1 MEPLSAND
9 PRMIGE
15 FRLHSRLG
23 AGGMGQVYLG
33 FSPAGRAVAI
43 KVIHSQFGGDPEFL
57 RRFSHEVTAARAVG
71 GMYTAPVVDSS
82 VTDSSPWLATA
93 YVPGPPLSAV
103 VGRYGAL
110 PEAAVW
116 RLAAGLAE
124 ALRAVH
130 AAGVIHRD
138 LKPAN
143 VLLADDGPHVIDF
156 GISRPF
162 HGTQLTSAGMVIG
175 TPGYMS
181 PEQAKSGPAGPA
193 SDIFS
198 LGCVLAYAATG
209 GPPFEGDNAASV
221 LYRIVSTEPDLS
233 AIPPRLRQ
241 VIEACLK
248 KDPDQRPE
256 PAQVIAMINALGPET
271 PASLGSFWPAE
282 VARVIATEQS
292 SQTPAGL
299 TPPVPAPYPGSA
311 GSGTTAAAGSGG
323 LSGSTGLASPPPAE
337 RTPTALATPTPSQG
351 GGATGHAPMISDGYW
366 AAAAQGGYGPA
377 PAGSSIPPVSSPS
390 QPYSGPQPYGM
401 PPGGQAPAGAG
412 AGQPPAGP
420 GGYGQAVFGQ
430 PGLGTSAQYPG
441 QAPSYPGQAP
451 SYPGQAPSYPGQ
463 APSYPGQAPSYPG
476 QAPSYPGQAPSYPG
490 QAPSYPGQ
498 APSYPGQAPSYPG
511 QQPSGADALPGY
523 TPGRRKPMSGEV
535 PSKVHTAIRLMYIGF
550 VVTALDVVLSLLFVG
565 RYTHDA
571 NVAKDA
577 AASYTALGKTR
588 LAAAETTVMHSQT
601 TMAGAM
607 VIALAADVLGLA
619 CWAWLAMAT
628 RRGHGWTRIAGTVLL
643 AIYSVCT
650 LFVLLGTHR
659 DPAPQFTTVVVW
671 ALGAA
676 AVIPLWSQQAR
687 DFFRAWGRH

>member
-15 FRLHSRLG
+15 FRLHARLG

-43 KVIHSQFGGDPEFL
+43 KVIHSQFTADPEFL

-82 VTDSSPWLATA
+82 VTESSPWLATA

-103 VGRYGAL
+103 VAKYGAL

-162 HGTQLTSAGMVIG
+162 HGTQLTTAGMVIG

-181 PEQAKSGPAGPA
+181 PEQATTGPVGPA

-209 GPPFEGDNAASV
+209 SPPFDGENPASV

-233 AIPPRLRQ
+233 AIPPRPRQ

-248 KDPDQRPE
+248 KDPAQRPA

-271 PASLGSFWPAE
+271 PATLGSFWPAS
-282 VARVIATEQS
+282 VARVIAAEKS
-292 SQTPAGL
+292 NQTPAGL
-299 TPPVPAPYPGSA
+299 TPPGPLSAPYTGQVESGATA
-311 GSGTTAAAGSGG
+311 GAGAGWM
-323 LSGSTGLASPPPAE
+323 SGSTGMASPAPVE
-337 RTPTALATPTPSQG
+337 RTPTALAAPTPGPG
-351 GGATGHAPMISDGYW
+351 GSSTGHAPMLSDGYY
-366 AAAAQGGYGPA
+366 AAAAGRSAPNPA
-377 PAGSSIPPVSSPS
+377 PPGPTIAPPSSPPQS
-390 QPYSGPQPYGM
+390 YAGPQPYVM
-401 PPGGQAPAGAG
+401 QQPGGQAS
-412 AGQPPAGP
+412 
-420 GGYGQAVFGQ
+420 YGQAVFGQ
-430 PGLGTSAQYPG
+430 PGLGTQAPYSGQAPAYPG
-441 QAPSYPGQAP
+441 QAPA
-451 SYPGQAPSYPGQ
+451 
-463 APSYPGQAPSYPG
+463 
-476 QAPSYPGQAPSYPG
+476 
-490 QAPSYPGQ
+490 
-498 APSYPGQAPSYPG
+498 YPG
-511 QQPSGADALPGY
+511 QQPNGMVPQY
-523 TPGRRKPMSGEV
+523 TMGRRRPMSAEV
-535 PSKVHTAIRLMYIGF
+535 PQAVHSAIKLMYAGF
-550 VVTALDVVLSLLFVG
+550 VVTLLDAVLSMIAFG
-565 RYTHDA
+565 RYDNEVGVA
-571 NVAKDA
+571 NAAGRIA
-577 AASYTALGKTR
+577 AADNANS
-588 LAAAETTVMHSQT
+588 MS
-601 TMAGAM
+601 GAVAVGM
-607 VIALAADVLGLA
+607 IADFLGLV
-619 CWAWLAMAT
+619 CWIWLATAC
-628 RRGHGWTRIAGTVLL
+628 RRGNGWTRIAGTVLL
-643 AIYSVCT
+643 GIYSFCA
-650 LFVLLGTHR
+650 LFVLFGTHR
-659 DPAPQFTTVVVW
+659 DPEPQLTTVVVW
-671 ALGAA
+671 ALGVA

-687 DFFRAWGRH
+687 EFFYAWRKR

>member
-43 KVIHSQFGGDPEFL
+43 KVIHSQFGADPEFL

-299 TPPVPAPYPGSA
+299 TPPVPASYPGSA
-311 GSGTTAAAGSGG
+311 GSGTTAATGSGG
-323 LSGSTGLASPPPAE
+323 LSGPTGSASPPPAE

-377 PAGSSIPPVSSPS
+377 PAGSSIPPVSSP
-390 QPYSGPQPYGM
+390 YSGSQPYGM

-412 AGQPPAGP
+412 PGQSAGGP

-463 APSYPGQAPSYPG
+463 S
-476 QAPSYPGQAPSYPG
+476 
-490 QAPSYPGQ
+490 
-498 APSYPGQAPSYPG
+498 PSYPGQAPSYPG
-511 QQPSGADALPGY
+511 QQPSGAGVLPGY

-535 PSKVHTAIRLMYIGF
+535 PPKMHTAIRLMYAGF
-550 VVTALDVVLSLLFVG
+550 VVTALDVVLSLLVVG

-571 NVAKDA
+571 NVAKNAAA
-577 AASYTALGKTR
+577 AASGT
-588 LAAAETTVMHSQT
+588 AAAAVETTIWHNQN

-607 VIALAADVLGLA
+607 VIALIADLLGLA
-619 CWAWLAMAT
+619 CWAWIAVAA

-643 AIYSVCT
+643 AIYSVCV

-659 DPAPQFTTVVVW
+659 DPAPQLTTVVVW
-671 ALGAA
+671 ALGVA

-687 DFFRAWGRH
+687 DFYRAWGKH

>member
-43 KVIHSQFGGDPEFL
+43 KVIHSQFAADPEFL
-57 RRFSHEVTAARAVG
+57 RRFSHEVTAARAIG

-93 YVPGPPLSAV
+93 YVPGPPLSAIV
-103 VGRYGAL
+103 AKHGPL

-181 PEQAKSGPAGPA
+181 PEQAKTGPAGPA

-209 GPPFEGDNAASV
+209 NPPFGGENPASV
-221 LYRIVSTEPDLS
+221 LFRIVSSEPDLS
-233 AIPPRLRQ
+233 QVPPRLRQ

-248 KDPDQRPE
+248 KDPAQRPE

-271 PASLGSFWPAE
+271 QATLGSFWPAN
-282 VARVIATEQS
+282 VARVIAAEQS

-299 TPPVPAPYPGSA
+299 TPPAAPSYAGSAGTGAAAAAAASGAAPGSA
-311 GSGTTAAAGSGG
+311 GM
-323 LSGSTGLASPPPAE
+323 SGSTGVAAPPAAE
-337 RTPTALATPTPSQG
+337 RTPTALATPAPGQG
-351 GGATGHAPMISDGYW
+351 GSPTGHAPMLSDGYY
-366 AAAAQGGYGPA
+366 AAAAQGRSTPTPA
-377 PAGSSIPPVSSPS
+377 SPSSSAPLLSSPLS
-390 QPYSGPQPYGM
+390 PPQSYATPQAPGGQ
-401 PPGGQAPAGAG
+401 PPGGQGT
-412 AGQPPAGP
+412 
-420 GGYGQAVFGQ
+420 YGQAVFRQ
-430 PGLGTSAQYPG
+430 PGLATPAAYPSGLPTSYPAQG
-441 QAPSYPGQAP
+441 GSYPGQGG
-451 SYPGQAPSYPGQ
+451 SYPGQG
-463 APSYPGQAPSYPG
+463 G
-476 QAPSYPGQAPSYPG
+476 
-490 QAPSYPGQ
+490 
-498 APSYPGQAPSYPG
+498 SYPG
-511 QQPSGADALPGY
+511 QQDPLARYA
-523 TPGRRKPMSGEV
+523 PGRRKPTAAEV
-535 PSKVHTAIRLMYIGF
+535 PGNVHTAIRLMYIGF
-550 VVTALDVVLSLLFVG
+550 VVTALDLVLSLVILG

-571 NVAKDA
+571 NLAKNA
-577 AASYTALGKTR
+577 AGHAGGGSGG
-588 LAAAETTVMHSQT
+588 AAKKAIWHTQNQ
-601 TMAGAM
+601 MAGAM
-607 VIALAADVLGLA
+607 AIGVVAAVLGLV
-619 CWAWLAMAT
+619 CWAWLAVAT
-628 RRGHGWTRIAGTVLL
+628 RRGNGWTRIAGTVLL
-643 AIYSVCT
+643 AIYSICT
-650 LFVLLGTHR
+650 LTVVFGTHR
-659 DPAPQFTTVVVW
+659 DPGPQFTTVVVW
-671 ALGAA
+671 AIGVAT
-676 AVIPLWSQQAR
+676 VIPLWSQQAR
-687 DFFRAWGRH
+687 DFFYAWRKR

>member
-1 MEPLSAND
+1 
-9 PRMIGE
+9 MIGE

-43 KVIHSQFGGDPEFL
+43 KIIHSQFAADPEFL

-93 YVPGPPLSAV
+93 YVPGPSLAAV

-181 PEQAKSGPAGPA
+181 PEQAKTGPAGPA

-209 GPPFEGDNAASV
+209 SPPFQADNPASV

-241 VIEACLK
+241 VIEACLN
-248 KDPDQRPE
+248 KDPAQRPG
-256 PAQVIAMINALGPET
+256 PAQVIAMINSLGPET
-271 PASLGSFWPAE
+271 PATLGSFWPGD
-282 VARVIATEQS
+282 VARVIAAEQS

-299 TPPVPAPYPGSA
+299 TPPVQAPAPYPGSA
-311 GSGTTAAAGSGG
+311 GGGSTAAAGSAWMP
-323 LSGSTGLASPPPAE
+323 GSTGMAPPPPAE
-337 RTPTALATPTPSQG
+337 RTPTALATPPGQG
-351 GGATGHAPMISDGYW
+351 GGATGSAPMLPDGYY
-366 AAAAQGGYGPA
+366 AAAAQSKSAPA
-377 PAGSSIPPVSSPS
+377 PPGASIPPLPSPS
-390 QPYSGPQPYGM
+390 RPYVMQQ
-401 PPGGQAPAGAG
+401 PGGPVPP
-412 AGQPPAGP
+412 GQPPAGP
-420 GGYGQAVFGQ
+420 TAYGQAAFGQ
-430 PGLGTSAQYPG
+430 PGLGTSSP
-441 QAPSYPGQAP
+441 
-451 SYPGQAPSYPGQ
+451 
-463 APSYPGQAPSYPG
+463 
-476 QAPSYPGQAPSYPG
+476 
-490 QAPSYPGQ
+490 YPGQ

-511 QQPSGADALPGY
+511 QQPGGADALPGY
-523 TPGRRKPMSGEV
+523 VPGRRKPMTAEV
-535 PSKVHTAIRLMYIGF
+535 PPKVHTAIRLMYIGF
-550 VVTALDVVLSLLFVG
+550 VATALDVVLSLLVLG

-571 NVAKDA
+571 TTAKNA
-577 AASYTALGKTR
+577 AADYTQLGAVGR
-588 LAAAETTVMHSQT
+588 AAAETTIWHNQN
-601 TMAGAM
+601 TMAGTMA
-607 VIALAADVLGLA
+607 IALVADLLGLA
-619 CWAWLAMAT
+619 CWVWLSMAA
-628 RRGHGWTRIAGTVLL
+628 RRGNGWTRIAGAVLL
-643 AIYSVCT
+643 GIYSICT
-650 LFVLLGTHR
+650 LLVLFGTHR
-659 DPAPQFTTVVVW
+659 DPGSQFTTLVVW
-671 ALGAA
+671 ALGVA

-687 DFFRAWGRH
+687 DFFYAWRKR